1 MKTCYEIC
9 ESKGSRCENKVCR
22 YWVDGGS
29 ANCTILTSQKGPMS
43 LQEIGDI
50 MGVTRMRICQI
61 EKRVAKKIRS
71 LIGD

>member
-9 ESKGSRCENKVCR
+9 ESSGKSCSNKTCR
-22 YWVDGGS
+22 YWVDGG
-29 ANCTILTSQKGPMS
+29 NLKCTILLSQKGPMS

-61 EKRVAKKIRS
+61 EKRVAKKIKG